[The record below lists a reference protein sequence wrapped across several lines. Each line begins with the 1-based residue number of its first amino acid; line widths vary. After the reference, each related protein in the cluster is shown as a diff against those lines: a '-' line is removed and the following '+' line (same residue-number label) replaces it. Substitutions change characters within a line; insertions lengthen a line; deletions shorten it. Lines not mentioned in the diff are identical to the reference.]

1 MEASVAISVLLVMV
15 AGVMGLVCLFAVRMD
30 GVRLRL
36 PVERSP
42 RHEVGIST
50 CLDSLAR

>member
-15 AGVMGLVCLFAVRMD
+15 AGVMGLVCFFAVRMD

-36 PVERSP
+36 PAESP
-42 RHEVGIST
+42 THQVGAYTGI
-50 CLDSLAR
+50 